1 MKRIG
6 FILAVMAMAFALSS
20 CGRGEEEGLTD
31 DPADGTV
38 KILAAIFPPYDWVRE
53 ILGEQASDVQL
64 ELLVD
69 SGADLHSYQ
78 PSVRDI
84 MDIASCDLFIYAGGE
99 SDSWVKETLE
109 QTDRPGREVVS
120 LLEVLGD
127 AAKEEET
134 VEGMEAHGEGESHG
148 AGEHHEEDTE
158 YDEHVWLSLKN
169 AGIFC
174 EAIAE
179 KLAEIDPGH
188 GEIYRENAKVY
199 EGKLSRLDRQYQE
212 ASDSVRQKVL
222 VFGDRFPFR
231 YLVDDY
237 GLSYY
242 AAFAGCSAE
251 SEVSFQ
257 TVAFLAEKVDE
268 RNLSSIL
275 VIKGGDQKIAET
287 IRQNTRSGNQ
297 KILVMDSLQSTTAEE
312 IENGA
317 SYLSVMEENLKVLKA
332 ALE

>member
-1 MKRIG
+1 MSGSYRKLVR
-6 FILAVMAMAFALSS
+6 FISAVMVLILTQSS
-20 CGRGEEEGLTD
+20 CGRGA
-31 DPADGTV
+31 ADVREDSPRDGSV
-38 KILAAIFPPYDWVRE
+38 KILATIFPEYDWVRE
-53 ILGEQASDVQL
+53 ILGGQASDVQVD
-64 ELLVD
+64 LLVD

-78 PSVRDI
+78 PSVKDI
-84 MDIASCDLFIYAGGE
+84 MDIASCDLFIYVGGE
-99 SDSWVKETLE
+99 SDSWVDETLE
-109 QTDRPGREVVS
+109 QTDRPGREVLS

-134 VEGMEAHGEGESHG
+134 VEGMETHGENDSHG
-148 AGEHHEEDTE
+148 AE

-174 EAIAE
+174 GAIAE
-179 KLAEIDPGH
+179 KLAEIDPDH
-188 GEIYRENAKVY
+188 GEVYRENAKVY
-199 EGKLSRLDRQYQE
+199 QGKLSSLDRQYQDVVD
-212 ASDSVRQKVL
+212 AAPQKL
-222 VFGDRFPFR
+222 ILFGDRFPFR

-268 RNLSSIL
+268 KNLSSVL

-287 IRQNTRSGNQ
+287 ICQNTRSGNE
-297 KILVMDSLQSTTAEE
+297 KILVMDSLQSTTGEE
-312 IENGA
+312 IQQGA
-317 SYLSVMEENLKVLKA
+317 AYLPIMEENLNVLKA

>member
-1 MKRIG
+1 MSGSYRKLVR
-6 FILAVMAMAFALSS
+6 FISTVMVLILTQSS
-20 CGRGEEEGLTD
+20 CGRGA
-31 DPADGTV
+31 ADVREDSPRDGSV
-38 KILAAIFPPYDWVRE
+38 KILATIFPEYDWVRE
-53 ILGEQASDVQL
+53 ILGGQASDVQVD
-64 ELLVD
+64 LLVD

-78 PSVRDI
+78 PSVKDI
-84 MDIASCDLFIYAGGE
+84 MDIASCDLFIYVGGE
-99 SDSWVKETLE
+99 SDSWVDETLE
-109 QTDRPGREVVS
+109 QTDRPGREVLS

-134 VEGMEAHGEGESHG
+134 VEGMETHGENDSHG
-148 AGEHHEEDTE
+148 AE

-174 EAIAE
+174 GAIAE
-179 KLAEIDPGH
+179 KLAEIDPDH
-188 GEIYRENAKVY
+188 GEVYRENAKVY
-199 EGKLSRLDRQYQE
+199 QGKLSSLDRQYQDVVD
-212 ASDSVRQKVL
+212 AAPQKL
-222 VFGDRFPFR
+222 ILFGDRFPFR

-268 RNLSSIL
+268 KNLSSVL

-287 IRQNTRSGNQ
+287 ICQNTRSGNE
-297 KILVMDSLQSTTAEE
+297 KILVIDSLQSTTGEE
-312 IENGA
+312 IQQGA
-317 SYLSVMEENLKVLKA
+317 AYLPIMEENLNVLKA
-332 ALE
+332 SLE

>member
-1 MKRIG
+1 M
-6 FILAVMAMAFALSS
+6 
-20 CGRGEEEGLTD
+20 
-31 DPADGTV
+31 
-38 KILAAIFPPYDWVRE
+38 
-53 ILGEQASDVQL
+53 
-64 ELLVD
+64 D

-78 PSVRDI
+78 PSVKDI
-84 MDIASCDLFIYAGGE
+84 MDIASCDLFIYVGGE
-99 SDSWVKETLE
+99 SDSWVDETLE
-109 QTDRPGREVVS
+109 QTDRPGREVLS

-134 VEGMEAHGEGESHG
+134 VEGMETHGENDSHG
-148 AGEHHEEDTE
+148 AE

-174 EAIAE
+174 GAIAE
-179 KLAEIDPGH
+179 KLAEIDPDH
-188 GEIYRENAKVY
+188 GEVYRENAKVY
-199 EGKLSRLDRQYQE
+199 QGKLSSLDRQYQDVVD
-212 ASDSVRQKVL
+212 AAPQKL
-222 VFGDRFPFR
+222 ILFGDRFPFR

-268 RNLSSIL
+268 KNLSSVL

-287 IRQNTRSGNQ
+287 ICQNTRSGNE
-297 KILVMDSLQSTTAEE
+297 KILVMDSLQSTTGEE
-312 IENGA
+312 IQQGA
-317 SYLSVMEENLKVLKA
+317 AYLPIMEENLNVLKA